1 MKKNYITLVLLLLS
15 NAFSQA
21 QNISTVYEQ
30 VNPAVVVV
38 YAEQRTIVDTGDE
51 TPKMM
56 ASINKLGS
64 GFMISKTEII
74 TAANLIHISDVVYVQ
89 FLDGTSVPAR
99 VTGINYSA
107 DIAMIS
113 LDQPK
118 EDAVTVS
125 FGNSNEL
132 RHGQPVFV
140 VIAPDHLEHSMSV
153 GAIKKIVKGE
163 TNRQVKTID
172 YLQTTTPIEA
182 DYVGGPMFNLE
193 GEVIGLVGHLLSAND
208 GFDEALPYVI
218 TANSVQDRLFEKTL
232 EWNGIDARPL
242 TGDIARRHELP
253 QMAGLLVER
262 VESNSP
268 LGMMGLQKKD
278 IILSFTDIKFEMKD
292 ETLSKMGEISY
303 ELQPHE
309 AFDMMVYR
317 GEKVVFLNRH

>member
-1 MKKNYITLVLLLLS
+1 MKKNYLTLLLLLMS
-15 NAFSQA
+15 NTFSQA
-21 QNISTVYEQ
+21 QNISKIYEQ

-38 YAEQRTIVDTGDE
+38 YAEERTIVDTGDE

-56 ASINKLGS
+56 STINKLGS

-113 LDQPK
+113 LDKPK

-182 DYVGGPMFNLE
+182 DYVGGPMFNLK

-208 GFDEALPYVI
+208 GFEAIPYII

-242 TGDIARRHELP
+242 TGNIARRHELP

-317 GEKVVFLNRH
+317 GEKVVFLNRY